1 MNNLFTNIPSDLPE
15 ELFETLVK
23 TPTLHIKRILSRGQ
37 TTDWYNQDEHEW
49 VMIVQGEAHLRIE
62 GEEVLHKLHA
72 GDYLEIPSRTRH
84 RVEWT
89 HPEETTIW
97 LAIHH
102 KAETV

>member
-1 MNNLFTNIPSDLPE
+1 MSNLYENIPSVLSE

-49 VMIVQGEAHLRIE
+49 VVILQGSAHLRIE
-62 GEEVLHKLHA
+62 GEEEPHKLIA

-102 KAETV
+102 KEEIV

>member
-1 MNNLFTNIPSDLPE
+1 MKNLFDQIPTTIPE
-15 ELFETLVK
+15 EVFETLVK
-23 TPTLHIKRILSRGQ
+23 TPGLHIKRILSQGQ
-37 TTDWYNQDEHEW
+37 TTDWYNQEEHEW

-62 GEEVLHKLHA
+62 GEEKPHKLSR